1 MGDVLTVSDAVQ
13 PGNEHGL
20 AIVRS
25 SRGKYPSC
33 RFIERALTFFHGRAT
48 ACCANPATGQTPT
61 VAPFSGEL
69 SVAAL
74 VEGRASII
82 ERHKRGDIVPE
93 CRGCPRLTE
102 SDWESESIAP
112 YAIDEITVAHF
123 SSCNIRCNYC
133 YTVTNAEQTA
143 PLSKA
148 PRILPV
154 FQQLIEQKLL
164 APNAIVKFS
173 GGEPTLSPEF
183 EPLLN
188 LLIDYGAHCIVYT
201 NATKRSDA
209 ILDAVRR
216 DKVELILG
224 IDAAT
229 AEVYKA
235 IKKMNYNEK
244 VWKVA
249 AEYCAAAR
257 ADASNKIWT
266 KFIFCLENYQEAAH
280 FARRAAD
287 AGAQYVYYDFN
298 SSRIPGRE
306 RDDQVYP
313 EVIADYVA
321 VLRHECMKRGIIVE
335 FAQSGMAWLTP
346 DREARI
352 ENELERLNRAWNFAE
367 SPASSMV
374 TPPRN
379 PMKVATGRPE
389 ALRISLMA
397 AQAGLAWLPPELA
410 RTIGRELGRSRPQA
424 ATH

>member
-1 MGDVLTVSDAVQ
+1 MPWL
-13 PGNEHGL
+13 
-20 AIVRS
+20 S
-25 SRGKYPSC
+25 SPHQS
-33 RFIERALTFFHGRAT
+33 
-48 ACCANPATGQTPT
+48 N
-61 VAPFSGEL
+61 
-69 SVAAL
+69 
-74 VEGRASII
+74 
-82 ERHKRGDIVPE
+82 
-93 CRGCPRLTE
+93 
-102 SDWESESIAP
+102 WESESIAP

-287 AGAQYVYYDFN
+287 AGAQYVYYDFD

-352 ENELERLNRAWNFAE
+352 ENELERLNRAWNFAK

>member
-1 MGDVLTVSDAVQ
+1 MTSSDAVE
-13 PGNEHGL
+13 PGNDAGL
-20 AIVRS
+20 VVVGASKTRAK
-25 SRGKYPSC
+25 KYPSC

-61 VAPFSGEL
+61 VAPFTGEL
-69 SVAAL
+69 SLAAL
-74 VEGRASII
+74 AEGRANII

-102 SDWESESIAP
+102 ADWQSESIAP

-164 APNAIVKFS
+164 APNAVVKFS
-173 GGEPTLSPEF
+173 GGEPTLSREF

-209 ILDAVRR
+209 ILDAIRR

-224 IDAAT
+224 IDAASP
-229 AEVYKA
+229 EIYKA

-249 AEYCAAAR
+249 SEYCAAVRPDAR
-257 ADASNKIWT
+257 NKVWT
-266 KFIFCLENYQEAAH
+266 KFIFCLENYHEAAH

-287 AGAQYVYYDFN
+287 AGARYVYYDFD

-306 RDDQVYP
+306 RDQCVYP

-352 ENELERLNRAWNFAE
+352 EAELERLNRVWNIAE
-367 SPASSMV
+367 TAGGASASPLRKLMTVSSD
-374 TPPRN
+374 RSD
-379 PMKVATGRPE
+379 
-389 ALRISLMA
+389 ALRMSLIA
-397 AQAGLAWLPPELA
+397 AQAGLVWLPPEFA
-410 RTIGRELGRSRPQA
+410 RTIGRELRRAGRTA
-424 ATH
+424 AAL

>member
-1 MGDVLTVSDAVQ
+1 VSDAVQ
-13 PGNEHGL
+13 PGYDAGL
-20 AIVRS
+20 AIVRA
-25 SRGKYPSC
+25 SRGSAKKYLSC

-48 ACCANPATGQTPT
+48 ACCANPATGHTPT
-61 VAPFSGEL
+61 IAPFAGEL

-74 VEGRASII
+74 AEGRASII

-102 SDWESESIAP
+102 ADWEAESIAP

-133 YTVTNAEQTA
+133 YTVTDAEQTA

-164 APNAIVKFS
+164 SPNAVVKFS
-173 GGEPTLSPEF
+173 GGEPTLSREF

-201 NATKRSDA
+201 NATKRCDA
-209 ILDAVRR
+209 ILDAIRR
-216 DKVELILG
+216 DKVELVLG

-229 AEVYKA
+229 SEVYKA

-244 VWKVA
+244 VWKVV
-249 AEYCAAAR
+249 AEYCAAVQP
-257 ADASNKIWT
+257 DASNKVWA
-266 KFIFCLENYQEAAH
+266 KFIFCLENYHEAAH

-287 AGAQYVYYDFN
+287 AGAQYVYYDFD

-306 RDDQVYP
+306 RDDQTYP

-346 DREARI
+346 EREARI
-352 ENELERLNRAWNFAE
+352 ERELERLSRTWSVAE
-367 SPASSMV
+367 SAASSRV
-374 TPPRN
+374 PPPRN
-379 PMKVATGRPE
+379 KMTAAARSD
-389 ALRISLMA
+389 ALRMSLMA
-397 AQAGLAWLPPELA
+397 AQAGLVWLPPDLA
-410 RTIGRELGRSRPQA
+410 RTIGRELGRSRGVA
-424 ATH
+424 AVH